1 MDFHLY
7 YLYTFIQTTNTVNMK
22 YLFVICLMLSLGF
35 PGISR
40 CQVLHTEN
48 FNVIL
53 DSTKTIKG
61 SFIPS
66 FRYRN
71 VKQKFFEV
79 ENTADITFRINRQA
93 FTIANKLEYSRFGD
107 EDILSG
113 GFVYLE
119 HRSPVQKVISLES
132 YGLLLWQQI
141 RGLRI
146 KYSLGANARIPIV
159 ISAQEGLF
167 AGLGPSYEFERWTY
181 SGTADPALI
190 PADPKPIEV
199 EKIRANTYVNYKRKL
214 NEQFRV
220 DISGYYQPALG
231 DFFSNYR
238 LASSSEI
245 TYSFTRNIGLSLLYQ
260 NIYDPS
266 PVVPIS
272 TLFHDVSVGL
282 NLSF

>member
-1 MDFHLY
+1 MS
-7 YLYTFIQTTNTVNMK
+7 Q
-22 YLFVICLMLSLGF
+22 S
-35 PGISR
+35 
-40 CQVLHTEN
+40 QVLHTEN

-53 DSTKTIKG
+53 DSTKRVKG

-71 VKQKFFEV
+71 VKQKFFEI
-79 ENTADITFRINRQA
+79 ENTADISFKVNRQA
-93 FTIANKLEYSRFGD
+93 FTLANKLEYSRFGD

-113 GFVYLE
+113 GFVYFENRNPL
-119 HRSPVQKVISLES
+119 HQNVLLES
-132 YGLLLWQQI
+132 YALILWQEI

-146 KYSLGANARIPIV
+146 KYSVGVNARVPLV
-159 ISAQEGLF
+159 VNSREGLF

-181 SGTADPALI
+181 SGTSDPSLI
-190 PADPKPIEV
+190 PPDPKPIEV
-199 EKIRANTYVNYKRKL
+199 EKIRANLYMNFKSKL
-214 NEQFRV
+214 SDEFTL

-231 DFFSNYR
+231 NFFSNYR

-245 TYSFTRNIGLSLLYQ
+245 TYNFTRNIGLSLLYQ
-260 NIYDPS
+260 NIYDPK

>member
-1 MDFHLY
+1 MIRLNI
-7 YLYTFIQTTNTVNMK
+7 LWCFI
-22 YLFVICLMLSLGF
+22 LGLALMNSSYG
-35 PGISR
+35 
-40 CQVLHTEN
+40 QVLHSEN

-53 DSTKTIKG
+53 DTTKIIKG

-71 VKQKFFEV
+71 VKQKFFEI
-79 ENTADITFRINRQA
+79 ENTADISFRYKQQA

-113 GFVYLE
+113 GFLYFE
-119 HRSPVQKVISLES
+119 HRKPTNQENLIIES
-132 YGLLLWQQI
+132 YALLLWQEI

-146 KYSLGANARIPIV
+146 KYSLGANVRYRIIYKPH
-159 ISAQEGLF
+159 EGLF

-181 SGTADPALI
+181 SGTADTSLI

-199 EKIRANTYVNYKRKL
+199 EKLRANIYLSYKRKL
-214 NEQFRV
+214 SDHFTL
-220 DISGYYQPALG
+220 DLSGYFQPSLSNP
-231 DFFSNYR
+231 FLNYR

-245 TYSFTRNIGLSLLYQ
+245 TYGFTKHIGLSLLYQ
-260 NIYDPS
+260 NTYDPR
-266 PVVPIS
+266 PVVPINV
-272 TLFHDVSVGL
+272 LFHDLMLGL

>member
-1 MDFHLY
+1 MRY
-7 YLYTFIQTTNTVNMK
+7 YLLFYLILGVISMNTS
-22 YLFVICLMLSLGF
+22 YG
-35 PGISR
+35 
-40 CQVLHTEN
+40 QVLHSEN

-53 DSTKTIKG
+53 DSSKVIKG
-61 SFIPS
+61 SFVPS

-71 VKQKFFEV
+71 VKQKFFEI
-79 ENTADITFRINRQA
+79 ENTADISFRVKRHA

-119 HRSPVQKVISLES
+119 HRKPTEIEKLVIES
-132 YGLLLWQQI
+132 YGLILWQEI

-146 KYSLGANARIPIV
+146 KYSMGANVRYRIIYKPG
-159 ISAQEGLF
+159 EGLF

-181 SGTADPALI
+181 SGTIDTTLI

-199 EKIRANTYVNYKRKL
+199 TKLRANIYLSYKRTLSNQFKL
-214 NEQFRV
+214 
-220 DISGYYQPALG
+220 DLSGYFQPSLG
-231 DFFSNYR
+231 DPFMNYR

-245 TYSFTRNIGLSLLYQ
+245 TYGITKNIGLSLLYQ
-260 NIYDPS
+260 NTYDAR
-266 PVVPIS
+266 PVVPIDVF
-272 TLFHDVSVGL
+272 FHDVMLGL